1 MMKNK
6 NQRTPDIMSDLMQE
20 NRTINKDNNMTIE
33 HVSNNIPSKQ
43 ESNRVINTVINKTIN
58 DSREKTTFNLRMSI
72 LSQLDETW
80 ITLRR
85 KKFKQNQKV
94 TKTQLVELALE
105 MAFEDLKENGE
116 LSKFYRK
123 LNSIE

>member
-20 NRTINKDNNMTIE
+20 NRTIKKDNNITIE
-33 HVSNNIPSKQ
+33 HVSNNMPSKQ

-58 DSREKTTFNLRMSI
+58 DSREKTTLNLRMSI
-72 LSQLDETW
+72 LYNLDETW
-80 ITLRR
+80 ISLRR

-94 TKTQLVELALE
+94 TKNQ
-105 MAFEDLKENGE
+105 K
-116 LSKFYRK
+116 
-123 LNSIE
+123 